1 MRIGYLVNQYPKV
14 SHTFVRREI
23 QALEAKGVTVERF
36 TVRDTSAEVKDDDD
50 RAELKKTHVLLPTDR
65 AQAAATLA
73 SATAQAAAA
82 APQRFRKAAALAV
95 RFAQK
100 ADRRVVHAAYLGEA
114 ARLKV
119 LAAEHRLDHVHA
131 HFGTNSATVAA
142 LCHAMGGPTFSFTAH
157 GPEEFDRPEILGLED
172 KIKLASFVVGVSS
185 FGRSQLLRRTPADMW
200 DKIKVVPCGV
210 DDAFLS
216 DRFLSPTTGAPRLV
230 CVGRLCE
237 QKGQILLIEAAAR
250 LKKTWGE
257 GFELVLVGD
266 GEMRGTIETLIH
278 THGLSAQVRITGW
291 ASGPE
296 VRAELLAGRAM
307 VLPSFAEGLPVVIM
321 EALALERP
329 VISTYVAGIPELVD
343 DGCGFMVPAGSVS
356 ALEVAMAQALNA
368 DVPTLQ
374 RLGSE
379 GRHRVIARH
388 DARIAAELLEAA
400 FAEAIQ
406 DRSR

>member
-23 QALEAKGVTVERF
+23 RALEGLGVEVERF
-36 TVRDTSAEVKDDDD
+36 SIRDTSAEVKDDDD
-50 RAELKKTHVLLPTDR
+50 RVEAEKTRVLLPTDR
-65 AQAAATLA
+65 R
-73 SATAQAAAA
+73 AAAA
-82 APQRFRKAAALAV
+82 SLATATATAAAGHPHLFRKAAALAA
-95 RFAQK
+95 RFAQR

-114 ARLKV
+114 ARLSV
-119 LAAEHRLDHVHA
+119 LSAELGLQHIHA

-157 GPEEFDRPEILGLED
+157 GPEEFDRPDALGLDE
-172 KIKLASFVVGVSS
+172 KIRLASFVVGVSS

-200 DKIKVVPCGV
+200 DKVRVVPCGV

-250 LKKTWGE
+250 LKQSWGD
-257 GFELVLVGD
+257 GFELVFVGD
-266 GEMRGTIETLIH
+266 GELRQVVESLVQK
-278 THGLSAQVRITGW
+278 HGLSAQVRITGW

-343 DGCGFMVPAGSVS
+343 EGCGFMVPAGSVE
-356 ALEVAMAQALNA
+356 ALEVAMARALNA
-368 DVPTLQ
+368 DVATLN

-379 GRHRVIARH
+379 GRRRVLARH
-388 DARIAAELLEAA
+388 DARLAGELLKSA
-400 FAEAIQ
+400 FADAIA
-406 DRSR
+406 RR